1 MRKKTTMVL
10 AIATIVIAV
19 SGVSMSN
26 QAFALG
32 ITNGPQQL
40 KKVLAGE
47 EAKVLAGHEEQLGKA
62 GLGDVCLSC
71 WGG

>member
-1 MRKKTTMVL
+1 MAL
-10 AIATIVIAV
+10 AIATILIAYM
-19 SGVSMSN
+19 SGVSLSN
-26 QAFALG
+26 QAFAMG
-32 ITNGPQQL
+32 FTNGPQQL

>member
-1 MRKKTTMVL
+1 MYKKTILLT
-10 AIATIVIAV
+10 TILTIAV
-19 SGVSMSN
+19 MTTMLAG

-32 ITNGPQQL
+32 ITSPQEL
-40 KKVLAGE
+40 EKVLAGK
-47 EAKVLAGHEEQLGKA
+47 EAQVLAGHEEQLVKA